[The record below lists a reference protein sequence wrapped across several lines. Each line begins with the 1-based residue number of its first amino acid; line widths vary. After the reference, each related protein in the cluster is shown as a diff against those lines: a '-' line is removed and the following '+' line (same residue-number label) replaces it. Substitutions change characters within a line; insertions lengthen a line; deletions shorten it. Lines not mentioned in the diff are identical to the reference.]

1 METIKLQIENV
12 RNIEDFTIEIPW
24 EKGLFAITGENGIG
38 KSTIFSALSKLV
50 YKKALNKFLRE
61 DGDSSSKL
69 TYWKGSEKNIWIKV
83 GIGEHSHWKREKPY
97 GENSKEILI
106 HGSFEAGVLFG
117 SRFNNA
123 HKSALD
129 IFLDKSNNLEDKLVN
144 LLDDADGFIK
154 NNLGLILHSNS
165 DYYFDLKRLSYESP
179 DIQSEEYKI
188 WIKYRSFPY
197 FLSLKNKLVSYIF
210 LSSGELLMIGLLD
223 FISNTIARKYSCVQ
237 KLGYDEKYLILIDEI
252 ELALH
257 PSAQV
262 RLAKFL
268 KEIAQQYNFVI
279 YFATHSIPIIEQT
292 LPSNI
297 FHLRRNIAGKLECLN
312 PCHPVY
318 VTRGI
323 YTTDGF
329 DYLLLVEDTVAK
341 NIIEFLINKLSLSR
355 NKLIKILPA
364 GGWKNI
370 LSLHHE
376 LISSNIAGSSCQVIS
391 ILDGDIKQQYESEFS
406 GQNIYNPL
414 RKFFLPI
421 NSVEKTLQERL
432 IDSPDASFSHDLGD
446 RFFKNRSLEEILHD
460 YNNDDRSRKKS
471 KGDKGLYLVLKRCAE
486 EQGVNEEVFKKEIC
500 EFIYERV
507 DFTSLENNLKQAL
520 SG

>member
-1 METIKLQIENV
+1 
-12 RNIEDFTIEIPW
+12 
-24 EKGLFAITGENGIG
+24 
-38 KSTIFSALSKLV
+38 
-50 YKKALNKFLRE
+50 
-61 DGDSSSKL
+61 
-69 TYWKGSEKNIWIKV
+69 
-83 GIGEHSHWKREKPY
+83 
-97 GENSKEILI
+97 
-106 HGSFEAGVLFG
+106 
-117 SRFNNA
+117 
-123 HKSALD
+123 
-129 IFLDKSNNLEDKLVN
+129 
-144 LLDDADGFIK
+144 
-154 NNLGLILHSNS
+154 
-165 DYYFDLKRLSYESP
+165 
-179 DIQSEEYKI
+179 
-188 WIKYRSFPY
+188 
-197 FLSLKNKLVSYIF
+197 
-210 LSSGELLMIGLLD
+210 MIGLLD

-279 YFATHSIPIIEQT
+279 YFATH
-292 LPSNI
+292 
-297 FHLRRNIAGKLECLN
+297 
-312 PCHPVY
+312 VY